1 MLITKLILMK
11 NDPNFKVGDHVRIS
25 KSKNIF
31 TKGYTPIGQERFLL
45 LAKLKRPVPW
55 IYAINDLNGEEI
67 VGTFYEKELH
77 KINQKESRISELIK
91 RKGKKIFMKWKGYD
105 WSFNSCIDK
114 KDFVQ
119 K

>member
-1 MLITKLILMK
+1 MK
-11 NDPNFKVGDHVRIS
+11 NDPKFKVGDHVRIS

-55 IYAINDLNGEEI
+55 IYAIK
-67 VGTFYEKELH
+67 Y

>member
-1 MLITKLILMK
+1 MVKKLLEPFMK
-11 NDPNFKVGDHVRIS
+11 MN
-25 KSKNIF
+25 
-31 TKGYTPIGQERFLL
+31 
-45 LAKLKRPVPW
+45 
-55 IYAINDLNGEEI
+55 
-67 VGTFYEKELH
+67 LH

-91 RKGKKIFMKWKGYD
+91 RKGKKIFMNWKGYD